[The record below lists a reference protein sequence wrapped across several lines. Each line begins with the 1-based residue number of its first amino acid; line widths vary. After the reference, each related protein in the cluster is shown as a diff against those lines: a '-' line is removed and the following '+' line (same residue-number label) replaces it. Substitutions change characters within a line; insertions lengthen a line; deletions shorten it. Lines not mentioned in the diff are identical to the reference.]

1 MKPFFANSNDATKLD
16 DKIDLFTILLLFILG
31 ITDKKFVHSVI
42 SPKIF
47 FNLCIALST
56 EYNSEKAIVK

>member
-1 MKPFFANSNDATKLD
+1 MKPFLANSNDATKLD

-31 ITDKKFVHSVI
+31 IKDKKFVHSVT

-47 FNLCIALST
+47 FNLWIALST